1 MVLNL
6 FLMSIFFFLILGLG
20 YTFAK
25 SILKENK
32 LIYLIPFSVC
42 FGSSFFVTILHLF
55 SFLFAVPKAT
65 YISLIFILILSLFI
79 LYKHK
84 SSQQLELGLPKIK
97 FLLLLSFSL
106 LLGFLS
112 LAYLLKFSTYDPGVY
127 QIIGLMSKLD
137 YYPSQNPYGADTP
150 NIYHNGVILL
160 ASALKTFTKLE
171 TFDSLTPI
179 QALFIFIFPM
189 GIFSLLFSITRNFK
203 QAIFGTIIS
212 CFCASL
218 KSLELFTFFVPDI
231 LNKLINDFRH
241 TLFWMADSGF
251 VNPTQK
257 ALISPNSSVALP
269 LSVFL
274 FYLCLKETSID
285 KKLYLPIFFTSAYLF
300 SCYEAYWLPVVMA
313 FFVYQAIL
321 TVQNT
326 LNKKQLFALLILV
339 CLITGGPILS
349 SGVFLNKNENISKL
363 LYIDVKPYA
372 LSFGGTMQFV
382 YPPTWFKN
390 KSNFILSEANNN
402 ILYKVPIFSKYMF
415 HEFGL
420 PLVILPFIIL
430 WLLITKNLR
439 LMVFL
444 LAGIISFT
452 IPFLVTYYL
461 MEVETHRF
469 FIYSRFIFSALF
481 GVFLGFLINIK
492 LPSSINISLPLF
504 KNIKFTP
511 QKNIQLFSLIDNI
524 LYRTFLILLIVTL
537 VLPGILWLVP
547 IYLPHYEYRAV
558 KLHNADKKALSW
570 LSKNSKS
577 GDRGI
582 GPWDIPFKYF
592 ELISLAGIYGTGVY
606 RQHIAQEETRR
617 TALTTLNP
625 CLLEELKT
633 KWIYLNKN
641 LDEHAHAVIPQD
653 ITDLY
658 SLVPKDVLK
667 KLVKEKL
674 LILRYKYKSNEELR
688 LIYEFIP
695 PKDNLYC
702 KNKNYTWS
710 IGHLTKG
717 KFNTLQSKSQ
727 TTFLNKT
734 SALNKLK
741 EITSSLD
748 KKEVMWY
755 GVEAIKI

>member
-1 MVLNL
+1 M
-6 FLMSIFFFLILGLG
+6 FIFFFLIISSG
-20 YTFAK
+20 YVFARR
-25 SILKENK
+25 ILKENK

-42 FGSSFFVTILHLF
+42 FGSSLFVVILHLF
-55 SFLFAVPKAT
+55 SLIFAVPKST

-84 SSQQLELGLPKIK
+84 SSHKLELGLPKIK

-106 LLGFLS
+106 LFGFLS

-160 ASALKTFTKLE
+160 ASGLKIFTKLE
-171 TFDSLTPI
+171 TFDSLNPI
-179 QALFIFIFPM
+179 QALFIFIFPIV
-189 GIFSLLFSITRNFK
+189 IFSLIFSITGNFI
-203 QAIFGTIIS
+203 QATLGTLIG
-212 CFCASL
+212 CFCATL

-231 LNKLINDFRH
+231 LNKLLHDFRH

-274 FYLCLKETSID
+274 LYLCLKEITID

-300 SCYEAYWLPVVMA
+300 SCYEAYWAPVVAA
-313 FFVYQAIL
+313 FLVYQAIL
-321 TVQNT
+321 IVQSK
-326 LNKKQLFALLILV
+326 LNKEQLFTSLISI
-339 CLITGGPILS
+339 CLITIGPVLS

-363 LYIDVKPYA
+363 LYIDLKPYA

-382 YPPTWFKN
+382 YPPDWFKDKN
-390 KSNFILSEANNN
+390 NFIVSEANNN

-420 PLVILPFIIL
+420 PLVFLPFIIL

-439 LMVFL
+439 LMIFL
-444 LAGIISFT
+444 LAGIISLT

-469 FIYSRFIFSALF
+469 FIFSRFIFSVLF
-481 GVFLGFLINIK
+481 GVFLGLLINIK
-492 LPSSINISLPLF
+492 LPSSINIKLPLF
-504 KNIKFTP
+504 KKVKFAS

-547 IYLPHYEYRAV
+547 KYLPHYEYRAV
-558 KLHNADKKALSW
+558 KLNNADKKALSW
-570 LSKNSKS
+570 LNKNSKS

-592 ELISLAGIYGTGVY
+592 ELISLAGIYGAGVY
-606 RQHIAQEETRR
+606 TQHIAQEETRK

-625 CLLEELKT
+625 CLLDELKI

-653 ITDLY
+653 TTDLY
-658 SLVPKDVLK
+658 SLVPKDVLN
-667 KLVKEKL
+667 KLVKERL

-688 LIYEFIP
+688 LVYEFNP
-695 PKDNLYC
+695 PKDNSYC

-710 IGHLTKG
+710 VGHLTKG

-727 TTFLNKT
+727 TFFPNKT

-741 EITSSLD
+741 EITPLLD
-748 KKEVMWY
+748 KKEAVWY
-755 GVEAIKI
+755 GIEAIRI